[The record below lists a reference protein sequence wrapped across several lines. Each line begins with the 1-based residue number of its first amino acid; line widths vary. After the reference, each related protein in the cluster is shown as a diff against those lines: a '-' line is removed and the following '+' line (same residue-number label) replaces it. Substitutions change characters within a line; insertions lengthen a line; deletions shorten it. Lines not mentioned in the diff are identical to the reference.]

1 MSETHVAALD
11 HTVQQTNIW
20 LKRLEETCPLD
31 DRQHAYVVL
40 RAVLHVLR
48 DRLPPEMAVHL
59 GAQLPMLVRGLYYE
73 GWRMVDAPTHIRHL
87 DDFESAILAQTPS
100 QFPLTPLRAAKAVFE
115 LLWTELD
122 SGEISKV
129 VHALPAPLRALWP

>member
-1 MSETHVAALD
+1 MSETRVAALD

-20 LKRLEETCPLD
+20 LKRLEETAPLD

-59 GAQLPMLVRGLYYE
+59 GAQLPTLVRGFYYE
-73 GWRMVDAPTHIRHL
+73 GWRMVDPPTHIRHL
-87 DDFESAILAQTPS
+87 DDFEAAILAQTPA
-100 QFPLTPLRAAKAVFE
+100 QFPLSPVRAAQAVFQ

>member
-1 MSETHVAALD
+1 MADTRVATLD

-31 DRQHAYVVL
+31 DRQHAYALL

-59 GAQLPMLVRGLYYE
+59 GAQLPTLVRGFYYE

-87 DDFESAILAQTPS
+87 DEFEAAILAQMPP
-100 QFPLTPLRAAKAVFE
+100 QFALSPLRAAQAVFQ
-115 LLWTELD
+115 LLATELD
-122 SGEISKV
+122 AGEIGKV
-129 VHALPAPLRALWP
+129 VRALPAPLRALWP